1 MTISVTNHQVETRM
15 NKCIQKIPVSLRP
28 DKQEFLKSAIN
39 NYIDKLV
46 RKELLVMSKKK
57 KKLTFQQFNRM
68 INQFLTELRKKKR

>member
-39 NYIDKLV
+39 NYIDELV
-46 RKELLVMSKKK
+46 RQRVVVMSKKRR
-57 KKLTFQQFNRM
+57 N
-68 INQFLTELRKKKR
+68 